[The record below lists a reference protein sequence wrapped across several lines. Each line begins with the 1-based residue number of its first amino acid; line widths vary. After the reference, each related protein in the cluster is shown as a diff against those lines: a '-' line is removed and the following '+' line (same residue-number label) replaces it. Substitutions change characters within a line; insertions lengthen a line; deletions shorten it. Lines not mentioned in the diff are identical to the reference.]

1 MSELRITYDRHG
13 PAQEVLKLEEVPLVD
28 LNPGQLRIRMDY
40 ANINP
45 SDLGMIGGTYG
56 RLPQLPAIAGRE
68 GVGTVEAIHPETR
81 TSLKTGDRVRMP
93 ESLGAW
99 RSHVICEPEGLINVP
114 SEIPAEQAATL
125 FINPPTALLLL
136 EQFVDLKPGDWVIQ
150 NAANSSVGIWVIQLC
165 KLRGLHSVNLVR
177 RNELAAPLQALG
189 ADIVLE
195 DNDDNIKQLKAMT
208 GGNAAKLALNSVGGA
223 SVIRLIRG
231 LADGGTCVTFGGMVG
246 DPIRF
251 PTRNLI
257 FNDVHLCGFWMD
269 KWMRSHSQE
278 DIQALYDRLFDLVKT
293 NGLQSPIAGIHP
305 LRDVTSAIQA
315 SSSPHFGKVLIK
327 G

>member
-114 SEIPAEQAATL
+114 SDIPAEQAATL

-177 RNELAAPLQALG
+177 RNELATPLQALG

-269 KWMRSHSQE
+269 KWMRSHAQDE
-278 DIQALYDRLFDLVKT
+278 IQALYNRLFDLVRT
-293 NGLQSPIAGIHP
+293 NELQSPIAGIHP

>member
-56 RLPQLPAIAGRE
+56 RLPQLPAVAGRE

-99 RSHVICEPEGLINVP
+99 RSHVICEPDGLINVP
-114 SEIPAEQAATL
+114 SDIPAEQAATL

-136 EQFVDLKPGDWVIQ
+136 EEFVDLKPGDWVIQ
-150 NAANSSVGIWVIQLC
+150 NAANSSVGTWVIQLC
-165 KLRGLHSVNLVR
+165 KLKGLHTINLVR
-177 RNELAAPLQALG
+177 RSELADPLRALG
-189 ADIVLE
+189 ADVVIE
-195 DNDDNIKQLKAMT
+195 DNDDNIKQIKTLT
-208 GGNAAKLALNSVGGA
+208 GGNLAKLALNSVGGA

-269 KWMRSHSQE
+269 KWMRSHSQDE
-278 DIQALYDRLFDLVKT
+278 IQALYNRLFDLVKT
-293 NGLQSPIAGIHP
+293 NGLSSPIAGTYS
-305 LRDVTSAIQA
+305 LRETVDAIQA
-315 SSSPHFGKVLIK
+315 ASSPRMGKVLIR

>member
-56 RLPQLPAIAGRE
+56 RLPQLPAVAGRE
-68 GVGTVEAIHPETR
+68 GVGTVESIHPQTR

-99 RSHVICEPEGLINVP
+99 RSHVICEPDGLIKVP
-114 SEIPAEQAATL
+114 SDIPAEQAATL

-195 DNDDNIKQLKAMT
+195 DNGDNIKQIKTLT
-208 GGNAAKLALNSVGGA
+208 GGNLAKLALNSVGGN

-231 LADGGTCVTFGGMVG
+231 MADGGTCVTFGGMVG

-257 FNDVHLCGFWMD
+257 FNDLHLCGFWMD
-269 KWMRSHSQE
+269 KWMRSHSQDE
-278 DIQALYDRLFDLVKT
+278 IQALYNRLFDLVKT

>member
-1 MSELRITYDRHG
+1 MSEIRITYDRHG
-13 PAQEVLKLEEVPLVD
+13 PAQEVLSTQEVPLAD
-28 LNPGQLRIRMDY
+28 PAPGQLRIRMDY

-56 RLPQLPAIAGRE
+56 RLPQLPAVAGRE
-68 GVGTVEAIHPETR
+68 GVGTVESIHPGTR

-99 RSHVICEPEGLINVP
+99 RSHVICEPEGLIKVP
-114 SEIPAEQAATL
+114 SDIAAEQAATL

-208 GGNAAKLALNSVGGA
+208 GGNLAKLALNSVGGA

-269 KWMRSHSQE
+269 KWMRS
-278 DIQALYDRLFDLVKT
+278 
-293 NGLQSPIAGIHP
+293 
-305 LRDVTSAIQA
+305 
-315 SSSPHFGKVLIK
+315 
-327 G
+327 

>member
-136 EQFVDLKPGDWVIQ
+136 EQFGNLKPGDWVIQ

-208 GGNAAKLALNSVGGA
+208 GGNSAKLALNSVGGN

-231 LADGGTCVTFGGMVG
+231 MADGGTCVTFGGMVG

-257 FNDVHLCGFWMD
+257 FNDVHFCGFWMD

-293 NGLQSPIAGIHP
+293 HGLSSPIAGIHP
-305 LRDVTSAIQA
+305 LRDVTRAIQA